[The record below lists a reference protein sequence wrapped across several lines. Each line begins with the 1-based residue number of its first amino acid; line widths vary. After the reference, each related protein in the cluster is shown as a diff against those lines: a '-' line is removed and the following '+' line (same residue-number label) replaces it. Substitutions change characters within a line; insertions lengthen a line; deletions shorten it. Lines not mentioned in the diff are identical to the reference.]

1 MSPCPLVTQVGELG
15 VNTDLVKL
23 LDAIAP
29 LKTIVIGEAM
39 LDCYLAG
46 FSDRMSPEAA
56 VPVVTVPQ
64 QQQVPGG
71 AANTAINVRL
81 AVVLLS
87 YR

>member
-1 MSPCPLVTQVGELG
+1 MSPCPLVPQVRELG

-29 LKTIVIGEAM
+29 VKVVVIGEAM
-39 LDCYLAG
+39 LDCYLRG

-56 VPVVTVPQ
+56 LPVVTVAQ

-71 AANTAINVRL
+71 AANMAINVRL

>member
-1 MSPCPLVTQVGELG
+1 M
-15 VNTDLVKL
+15 NTDLVKL

-29 LKTIVIGEAM
+29 VKVVVIGEAM
-39 LDCYLAG
+39 LDCYLRG

-56 VPVVTVPQ
+56 LPVVTVAQ

-71 AANTAINVRL
+71 AANMAINVRL